1 MGLQLN
7 LSTMATF
14 GTEESGHCRKV
25 LSKSQCMDF
34 FVLGTKEIVAVVERW
49 LLVEVRLNNVL
60 LKTLLIHSA
69 RPQIIKL

>member
-7 LSTMATF
+7 LSTTATF
-14 GTEESGHCRKV
+14 GTEESGHCRQV

-69 RPQIIKL
+69 SPQIIKW